1 MNKTLDTTL
10 SVGLSKAQS
19 GESVAILAGVIRED
33 LYEEM
38 KFDLSSK
45 G

>member
-1 MNKTLDTTL
+1 MNKTLETML
-10 SVGLSKAQS
+10 SVGLGKAQS
-19 GESVAILAGVIRED
+19 GVSVAILTGVIRED

-38 KFDLSSK
+38 KFDLRSK

>member
-1 MNKTLDTTL
+1 MNKALETML
-10 SVGLSKAQS
+10 SIGLSKAQS
-19 GESVAILAGVIRED
+19 GVSVAILDGVIRE

-38 KFDLSSK
+38 KFDLRSK